1 MGMFKVAAAI
11 VPSNPAM
18 KLLASASLLDQASS
32 PEGGK
37 AFLLRVQFASLC
49 VVQQPAQIERTTSLH
64 ANFGVECGSTAW
76 GGKIAR
82 SINW

>member
-1 MGMFKVAAAI
+1 MFKVAAAI

-49 VVQQPAQIERTTSLH
+49 VAQQPAQIECTTSLT
-64 ANFGVECGSTAW
+64 NVGVECDSTAW
-76 GGKIAR
+76 GGKIGPR
-82 SINW
+82 LKW